1 MSEQKPPSPEAQKW
15 LDGQALFLNKPIQ
28 WTSFDLVRKVRYGL
42 RNHFGLKK
50 IKVGHAGTL
59 DPLAS
64 GMMIICTGK
73 STKKIVDYQD
83 MGKEYVAGIKLG
95 STTPSFDLETE
106 IDSEYPIDHITKE
119 DLIKILDKMQGPQM
133 QVPPLYSAKKI
144 GGKRAYNIAREG
156 NTVEIQPNS
165 IIIDKIELLS
175 FELPEIKI
183 KVSCSKGTY
192 IRSLARDIGLALNS
206 GGHLISL
213 SRTAIGP
220 YRLEDANNVE
230 DLERIFLQ
238 T

>member
-165 IIIDKIELLS
+165 IVIDKIELLS